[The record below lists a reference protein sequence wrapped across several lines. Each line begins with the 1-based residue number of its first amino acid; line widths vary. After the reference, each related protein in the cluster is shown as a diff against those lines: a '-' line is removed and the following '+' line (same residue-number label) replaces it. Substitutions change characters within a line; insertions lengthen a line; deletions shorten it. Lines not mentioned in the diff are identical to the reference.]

1 MRSDFVTNEQD
12 DMDVGSEKQG
22 LELPTLPPVIF
33 GVPVLFG
40 TLVHVFFWPSASIG
54 GIAGVVIGVI
64 LLLVGLGM
72 IYWSWTTMTAHGEH
86 PEPEQPTETLVTS
99 GPFKRTRNPIYVGF
113 LVIGA
118 GIAVGVNSLA
128 MLIAVF
134 IGVVAL
140 TVLVIRREEAYLER
154 EFGEVYTEYMRRTR
168 RWL

>member
-1 MRSDFVTNEQD
+1 
-12 DMDVGSEKQG
+12 
-22 LELPTLPPVIF
+22 
-33 GVPVLFG
+33 
-40 TLVHVFFWPSASIG
+40 
-54 GIAGVVIGVI
+54 
-64 LLLVGLGM
+64 
-72 IYWSWTTMTAHGEH
+72 MTAHGEH